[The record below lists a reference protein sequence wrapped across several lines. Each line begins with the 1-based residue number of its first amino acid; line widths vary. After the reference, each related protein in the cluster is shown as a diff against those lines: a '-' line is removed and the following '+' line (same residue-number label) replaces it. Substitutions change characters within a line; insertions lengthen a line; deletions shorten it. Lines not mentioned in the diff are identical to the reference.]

1 MSYHT
6 VADIFAAN
14 DEVRSRLVAR
24 VENLSEAQQEFRPG
38 ADAWSAAEIIE
49 HLALIERR
57 LTGLFNAMLKKIE
70 GAGAEAQPRPMR
82 PFSLDEFAE
91 QARQKLDAPEGVRPR
106 GGVRLADSLAQLR
119 ASRAALNA
127 LRPRVEA
134 VDGASAI
141 YPHPIFGPLNLYQW
155 FAFIGVHEARHLR
168 QIERLL
174 EQMKSVPPTS
184 IAECGFRIAD

>member
-14 DEVRSRLVAR
+14 DEVRGRLLAR
-24 VENLSEAQQEFRPG
+24 VESLDEARQNFRPG

-82 PFSLDEFAE
+82 PFSLDEFAA
-91 QARQKLDAPEGVRPR
+91 QARQKLNAPDETRPR
-106 GGVRLADSLAQLR
+106 GGGNLAAALAQLR

-127 LRPRVEA
+127 LQPRFKA
-134 VDGASAI
+134 VDGASAT
-141 YPHPIFGPLNLYQW
+141 YPHPAFGPLNLYQW
-155 FAFIGVHEARHLR
+155 LAFVGAHEARHLA
-168 QIERLL
+168 QIERVLA
-174 EQMKSVPPTS
+174 QTT
-184 IAECGFRIAD
+184 AAG